1 MSYLGYIHRYI
12 VAMFQ
17 VMQYFTVK
25 RRFET
30 KIVFSRHALFSTAFW
45 VFVRHKDGIIYR
57 GRDRP
62 KDCNRVLDNKVLYN
76 IDVRSVRFLYIIT
89 IYVDSHVHT
98 VNLFWPRSSRKVVT
112 IKQDVIRILNG
123 TI

>member
-1 MSYLGYIHRYI
+1 
-12 VAMFQ
+12 
-17 VMQYFTVK
+17 
-25 RRFET
+25 
-30 KIVFSRHALFSTAFW
+30 VFSRHALFSTAFW